1 MPLLRLPVFL
11 YKVILLLVCASLF
24 ILVLFYVEAPV
35 SWGSATTFQI
45 VVFFLPL
52 LIGLTAII
60 DILMHY
66 YPHSFIISL
75 GAIVALAFFGVG
87 QLNILTC
94 SLVILVTA
102 LSVRLFP
109 KMKLPRFRLTVGSKI
124 PKLSMSSSIKKDE
137 PRIRRLRRLRRHG

>member
-1 MPLLRLPVFL
+1 MTLLRLPVFL
-11 YKVILLLVCASLF
+11 YKVILILVCASLF
-24 ILVLFYVEAPV
+24 ILVLFYVEAPA
-35 SWGSATTFQI
+35 SWDSATTFQI

-75 GAIVALAFFGVG
+75 GAIVCLAFFGVG
-87 QLNILTC
+87 QLNIWTG
-94 SLVILVTA
+94 SLVALSTA

-109 KMKLPRFRLTVGSKI
+109 KMKLPRFRLTAASKI
-124 PKLSMSSSIKKDE
+124 PKLSMSNPPKKIEE
-137 PRIRRLRRLRRHG
+137 PRIRRLRRLRRH

>member
-1 MPLLRLPVFL
+1 MPLLRLPIFV
-11 YKVILLLVCASLF
+11 YKIFILLICASLF
-24 ILVLFYVEAPV
+24 VLVLFYVEAPE
-35 SWGSATTFQI
+35 SWATASTFQI
-45 VVFFLPL
+45 VAFFLPL

-75 GAIVALAFFGVG
+75 GAIVCLAFFGVG
-87 QLNILTC
+87 QLNIWTA

-109 KMKLPRFRLTVGSKI
+109 KMKLPRFRLTAGSKI
-124 PKLSMSSSIKKDE
+124 PKLSMSNPPKKVEE
-137 PRIRRLRRLRRHG
+137 PRIRRLRRLRRR